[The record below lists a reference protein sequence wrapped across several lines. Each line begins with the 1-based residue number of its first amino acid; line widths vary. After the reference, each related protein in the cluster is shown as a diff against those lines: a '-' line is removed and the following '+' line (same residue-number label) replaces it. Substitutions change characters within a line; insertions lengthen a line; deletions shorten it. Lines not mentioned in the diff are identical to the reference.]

1 MILTI
6 LAGFFSGI
14 ISGMGVGGGAILI
27 PVLTTFMNVEQKISQ
42 CVNLVYF
49 VPTAIAALIIHIKNK
64 SVDFKT
70 ALPVT
75 GFGIMGAIIGSLL
88 AICISGGA
96 LRRLFAIFLFGIG
109 INQFFDKRG

>member
-1 MILTI
+1 
-6 LAGFFSGI
+6 
-14 ISGMGVGGGAILI
+14 MGVGGGAVLI
-27 PVLTTFMNVEQKISQ
+27 PVLTAFMGVEQKVAQ

-49 VPTAIAALIIHIKNK
+49 VPTAITALIVHIKNK

-75 GFGIMGAIIGSLL
+75 GFGIIGAVIGSFL
-88 AICISGGA
+88 ALYISGGM
-96 LRRLFAIFLFGIG
+96 LRKLFGIFLFGIG